1 MDLFQKFSKIET
13 LIFDVD
19 GVFTDNSLLV
29 TETGDF
35 LRVMSARDG
44 LGIRLAVESGL
55 RIAIITGGDSVGV
68 NKRLQKLGVVDVFQ
82 KIDKKIHT
90 FNTYIKDKNLDP
102 DTIMYMGDDLL
113 DLEVLS
119 EVFLSA
125 CPRDAAPEV
134 LKVSDYISPFNG
146 GKGCVRDVVEKV
158 LMAQDKWKY

>member
-90 FNTYIKDKNLDP
+90 FNTYIKDKNLAP